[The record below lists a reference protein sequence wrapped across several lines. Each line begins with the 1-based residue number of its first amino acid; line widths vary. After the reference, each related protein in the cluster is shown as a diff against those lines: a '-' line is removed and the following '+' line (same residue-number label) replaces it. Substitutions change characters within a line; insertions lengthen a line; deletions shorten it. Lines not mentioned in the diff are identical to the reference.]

1 MRKNYEETI
10 LPVKPI
16 SQLFPIPMVM
26 GCEGVSAAM
35 LLQFNHYSIKA
46 THIMSQWPTHPN
58 NPYKGYVG
66 HPLLVKFGYHQ
77 TIFPDAFVPFLQQY
91 DQRVVNGTGTRVWNN
106 LNKLS
111 IVVNLSLFIIQV

>member
-1 MRKNYEETI
+1 MKKTI

-35 LLQFNHYSIKA
+35 LLQFNHHSIKA
-46 THIMSQWPTHPN
+46 TEIMSKWPKHPN

-66 HPLLVKFGYHQ
+66 HPLLVKRLPPNHLSCC
-77 TIFPDAFVPFLQQY
+77 IRSFPQA
-91 DQRVVNGTGTRVWNN
+91 
-106 LNKLS
+106 
-111 IVVNLSLFIIQV
+111 I